1 MADVS
6 HAAFLRES
14 IAPLVDLVFP
24 PRCPLCGDG
33 IGEQTG
39 LCPACWATLVIPA
52 GTVCQTCQRPLPES
66 RAGSVLQCAP
76 CLQSPPVHAGIAAG
90 TLYNE
95 PSRKLVLAFKHG
107 GRIALA
113 PLMAGLISARLP
125 PVPHDAVIVPVPL
138 HRWRLWRRGYNQAA
152 LLAQALGK
160 LAGRSVVLDALVR
173 TRQTPVLGGLGKSD
187 RRKALAGAIAVQE
200 SRKGQLSARPVILV
214 DDVLTSGAT
223 TDACVRVLKK
233 AGAASVTIACFARV
247 LEDEAIAVSQAQN
260 ETPGV

>member
-1 MADVS
+1 MS

-14 IAPLVDLVFP
+14 LAPLVDLVFP
-24 PRCPLCGDG
+24 PRCPLCGEG
-33 IGEQTG
+33 IGEQIG
-39 LCPACWATLVIPA
+39 LCPACWASLVIPA
-52 GTVCQTCQRPLPES
+52 GAVCTTCQRPLPEQ
-66 RAGSVLQCAP
+66 RIGPGAQCAP

-113 PLMAGLISARLP
+113 PLMAGLIAARLP
-125 PVPHDAVIVPVPL
+125 QVAEDAVIIPVPL

-152 LLAQALGK
+152 LLAQAL
-160 LAGRSVVLDALVR
+160 ARHVRRPVLVDALVR
-173 TRQTPVLGGLGKSD
+173 TRQTPVLGGLGKQE
-187 RRKALAGAIAVQE
+187 RRKALAGAIAVRE
-200 SRKGQLSARPVILV
+200 SRKGMVSGRPVILV

-247 LEDEAIAVSQAQN
+247 LEDEAMGASQSPN